1 MATDTKKEEQE
12 YEGRPW
18 DQEDENDFN
27 NIQSQTPAGEEHDTD
42 DFTNND
48 TQGEDFVSR
57 AEEDKENVKQTPSAV
72 GEAPK
77 ESKPADEAG
86 GSSVGSRMTRPA
98 ATDQQNSTTTTS
110 PTRQRSRPLPS
121 VREGNEA
128 DKGRLVKRNR
138 RRNRKSG
145 YDTSATEEMP
155 LTERRQPPQQQIQPQ
170 EPPKKKDDPMRLRL
184 DLNLD
189 VEVELKA
196 RIHGDLT
203 LSLLS

>member
-12 YEGRPW
+12 YEARPW
-18 DQEDENDFN
+18 DQEDENNFN
-27 NIQSQTPAGEEHDTD
+27 TIQSQTPAWEEHDTD

-48 TQGEDFVSR
+48 TQGEDLVSR

-86 GSSVGSRMTRPA
+86 GSSAGSRMTRPA
-98 ATDQQNSTTTTS
+98 ATDQQNSTTT
-110 PTRQRSRPLPS
+110 TRQRSRPLPS

-145 YDTSATEEMP
+145 YDTSTTEEMP

-189 VEVELKA
+189 IEVELKA

-203 LSLLS
+203 LSLFS